1 MIKYQEDGDASK
13 AEIVSSFTEKQDK
26 HKECT
31 NGRKEDKYVLNCID
45 YVRHIKDFE
54 KAKK

>member
-31 NGRKEDKYVLNCID
+31 NGRKEENCID
-45 YVRHIKDFE
+45 YVCHL
-54 KAKK
+54 